1 MKRFFTIPYI
11 SLLVLLA
18 LTALSYHPTYAN
30 VVTYDKETN
39 PLNGIIVAM
48 TVVTFILHLDFRDW
62 SGNKFIKIFFFSIVL
77 IGLIGYVLQQMKI
90 SNWYFDESRSILMS
104 FVFLLIGYSYGK
116 KTSYQ
121 QLLVLVVVYSLFV
134 IYAVYNQLLQHAG
147 GFVITDIY
155 ISYGKNT
162 MGVMCASSCV
172 ALAFM
177 AFESRKRVV
186 KLLLWFLY
194 LYILIITISIRARAS
209 YITILVI
216 TLFLVFKLYRGRQAI
231 KNIAWLIFG
240 MIGVLIL
247 SLFFSNV
254 LYSIWDFVW
263 DSFTRHQNMDDLT
276 SGRRA
281 INQFALDIVRRSPL
295 FGNLELQRYYQSGEV
310 HNYFLRQLSSYGIIG
325 SIPILFLYVF
335 LFVSMLKTS
344 LKTNVFDYKIGYFVM
359 IVPLIISLVEPTFP
373 FAPGTGVIFAYV
385 VLGYSIQKAEAM
397 KNASPLLNEEK

>member
-30 VVTYDKETN
+30 VVTYDKGTN

-48 TVVTFILHLDFRDW
+48 TVVTFILHLDFRAW

-90 SNWYFDESRSILMS
+90 SNWYFDESRNILMS

-147 GFVITDIY
+147 GFVIKDIY

-162 MGVMCASSCV
+162 MGVMCASSCI
-172 ALAFM
+172 ALSFL
-177 AFESRKRVV
+177 AFESRKRFV

-194 LYILIITISIRARAS
+194 LYILIISISIRARAS
-209 YITILVI
+209 YIAILMI
-216 TLFLVFKLYRGRQAI
+216 TLFLVFKLYRGREAI

-240 MIGVLIL
+240 TIGVLIL
-247 SLFFSNV
+247 SLLFSNV

-263 DSFTRHQNMDDLT
+263 DSFTRHQNMDDLS
-276 SGRRA
+276 SGRES
-281 INQFALDIVRRSPL
+281 INRFALNIVRRSPL
-295 FGNLELQRYYQSGEV
+295 FGNLVLQRNYESGEV

-325 SIPILFLYVF
+325 SIPILFLYFF
-335 LFVSMLKTS
+335 LILNS
-344 LKTNVFDYKIGYFVM
+344 LKSVFKAKIVDYKIGYYVYV
-359 IVPLIISLVEPTFP
+359 VPIIISLVEPTFP

-385 VLGYSIQKAEAM
+385 VLGYSIQKAEVM
-397 KNASPLLNEEK
+397 KKVPSL

>member
-1 MKRFFTIPYI
+1 MMKRIFTIPYI
-11 SLLVLLA
+11 SLLVLLV

-30 VVTYDKETN
+30 VVTYDKGIN

-48 TVVTFILHLDFRDW
+48 TVVTFILHWDFRSW
-62 SGNKFIKIFFFSIVL
+62 RRNQFIKIFLISVLL
-77 IGLIGYVLQQMKI
+77 IGLVGYVIEQVKI
-90 SNWYFDESRSILMS
+90 SDWYFDEARNILMS
-104 FVFLLIGYSYGK
+104 LVFLLIGYSYGK
-116 KTSYQ
+116 KASYP
-121 QLLVLVVVYSLFV
+121 QLVVLVVVYSAFV

-162 MGVMCASSCV
+162 MGVMCASACI
-172 ALAFM
+172 ALLIL
-177 AFESRKRVV
+177 AFESRKRFV

-209 YITILVI
+209 YIAILVI

-247 SLFFSNV
+247 TLFFSNV
-254 LYSIWDFVW
+254 LYSIWDYIW
-263 DSFTRHQNMDDLT
+263 DSFTRHQNMDDLS

-281 INQFALDIVRRSPL
+281 INQFALDIIRRSPL
-295 FGNLELQRYYQSGEV
+295 FGNLELQWHYESGEV

-335 LFVSMLKTS
+335 LFFSMLKTT

-385 VLGYSIQKAEAM
+385 VLGYSIQKAEVM
-397 KNASPLLNEEK
+397 KKVSSL